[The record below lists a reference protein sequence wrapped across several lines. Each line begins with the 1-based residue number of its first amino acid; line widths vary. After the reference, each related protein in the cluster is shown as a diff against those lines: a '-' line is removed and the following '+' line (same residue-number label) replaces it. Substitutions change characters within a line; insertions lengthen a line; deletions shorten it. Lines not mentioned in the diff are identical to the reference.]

1 MKVTIHQPE
10 HFPYMGFFQK
20 MREADLFIILD
31 NVKFRKNYFQN
42 RNKILSKAGK
52 DEWFTVPVEKKSSS
66 KMIKDVMTNTNFD
79 WRRKLLL
86 KLNQNLNVDL
96 QQIYEPDK
104 LIDINVRSIEWCRKK
119 FDIDVPMVYAS
130 DLNVEGSKSELLA
143 NLVRAVGADHYI
155 SGPSGRDYLDMNFF
169 NNIEVSFFEPR
180 VKNYYS
186 SLYNIAKSK

>member
-96 QQIYEPDK
+96 QQIYEPNK
-104 LIDINVRSIEWCRKK
+104 LIDINMRSIEWCRNK

-186 SLYNIAKSK
+186 SLYNITKLK

>member
-186 SLYNIAKSK
+186 SLYNITKLK